1 MVTSLLQ
8 TIMLPSRRHHCSQ
21 QHLRQQTSSG
31 QYGFCRTMVS
41 SCISWTASVTLLIS
55 SLVLTQYSR
64 AGGGVSALSCAAC
77 DPSLCPGTG
86 DCTGG
91 LVLDICHCCQ
101 VCARTENQKCG
112 GMWGILGKCD
122 RHLHCFISQVDG
134 HPIVGDEE
142 GVCKGKWCVCVS
154 LTGPLGVG

>member
-41 SCISWTASVTLLIS
+41 SCINWTASVTLLIS